1 MNKKLRKVGLVA
13 LVVIVAGG
21 VAVWVAHDQ
30 MTRHQRDLFS
40 PRVFRRLAALGHMAR
55 ARASVN
61 TVNLLRDFMAWE
73 SRKLLRDRARTIVVR
88 MEGDLAGIDSG
99 LTEKTA

>member
-1 MNKKLRKVGLVA
+1 MNAKLKKAGLVA
-13 LVVIVAGG
+13 LLVVAVAG
-21 VAVWVAHDQ
+21 VAVLVAHDQ

-61 TVNLLRDFMAWE
+61 TVNLLKDYMAWE
-73 SRKLLRDRARTIVVR
+73 PRKLLRDRARAIEAR
-88 MEGDLAGIDSG
+88 MERELAVVETG
-99 LTEKTA
+99 LSEKMA

>member
-1 MNKKLRKVGLVA
+1 MNKKLKKAGLVA
-13 LVVIVAGG
+13 LLVVAVGG
-21 VAVWVAHDQ
+21 VAVLIAHDQ

-61 TVNLLRDFMAWE
+61 TVNLLRDYMAWE
-73 SRKLLRDRARTIVVR
+73 PRKLLRDRARAIETR
-88 MEGDLAGIDSG
+88 MERQLAVLDTG
-99 LTEKTA
+99 LSEKMA

>member
-1 MNKKLRKVGLVA
+1 MNKKLKRVGLVA
-13 LVVIVAGG
+13 LLIVVAGG
-21 VAVWVAHDQ
+21 VAVLVAHDQ

-73 SRKLLRDRARTIVVR
+73 PRKLLRDRASAIVVR
-88 MEGDLAGIDSG
+88 MERDLAGIDPG
-99 LTEKTA
+99 LSEKTA

>member
-1 MNKKLRKVGLVA
+1 MNKKLKKAGLVTL
-13 LVVIVAGG
+13 LVVVAAG
-21 VAVWVAHDQ
+21 VAVLVAHDQ

-73 SRKLLRDRARTIVVR
+73 PRKLLRDRAKAIVAR
-88 MEGDLAGIDSG
+88 MEQDLAGIDSG
-99 LTEKTA
+99 LTEKMA

>member
-1 MNKKLRKVGLVA
+1 MNKKLKRVGLVA
-13 LVVIVAGG
+13 LLIVVAGG
-21 VAVWVAHDQ
+21 VAVLVAHDQ

-73 SRKLLRDRARTIVVR
+73 PRKLLRDRARAIVVR
-88 MEGDLAGIDSG
+88 MERDLAGIDPG
-99 LTEKTA
+99 LSEKTA

>member
-1 MNKKLRKVGLVA
+1 MNKKLKKVGLVTL
-13 LVVIVAGG
+13 LVVVAGG
-21 VAVWVAHDQ
+21 IAVLVAHDQ

-73 SRKLLRDRARTIVVR
+73 PRKLLRDRAKAIVAR
-88 MEGDLAGIDSG
+88 MERDLTGIDSG

>member
-1 MNKKLRKVGLVA
+1 MNRKLRKAGLVTL
-13 LVVIVAGG
+13 LVVVAGG
-21 VAVWVAHDQ
+21 IAVWVAHDQ

-73 SRKLLRDRARTIVVR
+73 PRKLLRDRAKAIVAR
-88 MEGDLAGIDSG
+88 MERDLARIDPG

>member
-1 MNKKLRKVGLVA
+1 MNKKLKRVGLVTL
-13 LVVIVAGG
+13 LVVLAGG
-21 VAVWVAHDQ
+21 VAVLVAHDQ

-73 SRKLLRDRARTIVVR
+73 PRKLLRDRARAIVSR
-88 MEGDLAGIDSG
+88 MERDLAGIDSG

>member
-1 MNKKLRKVGLVA
+1 MNKKLKRVGLVTL
-13 LVVIVAGG
+13 LVVVAGG
-21 VAVWVAHDQ
+21 IAVLVAHDQ

-73 SRKLLRDRARTIVVR
+73 PRKLLRDRAKAIVAR
-88 MEGDLAGIDSG
+88 MERDLAGIDSR